1 MNLEQERPFVCSAP
15 GCSQRFPTEDH
26 LMIHRHKHEMTLKFP
41 SIKTDNMLSDQ
52 TPTPTRFLKNCEE
65 VGLFNDIDCSLEHEF
80 RKAQEEENNK
90 RNISMHNTV
99 GGAMAGP
106 GSHQLT
112 NTRMPNHDTSVVI
125 QQAMPSPQSS
135 SVITQAPSTNRQIG
149 FFVLALSGQ
158 AIREQIDRRVH
169 FCFVFTTDVFM
180 NFGKFLGLSE
190 NQFTNRKIR
199 NTPSPYRNIEKNA
212 AIAGAEDWIT
222 NAEYFLKLTND
233 RTLVSAAEQ
242 SETIGV
248 RLSEGNNSAVT
259 KVSEEGDGEGAPAS
273 RAEIPLWSVMKT
285 LVRPA
290 AYGGPWWEQIS
301 TCNPRRTPGQSNLK
315 KALTLWE
322 DHVGTG
328 FWQKLGTHEET
339 SPHWRRFAGRTC
351 DHVGDPHWTVCS

>member
-149 FFVLALSGQ
+149 SWLKNNNKYLWANTEIVDYVQ
-158 AIREQIDRRVH
+158 A
-169 FCFVFTTDVFM
+169 
-180 NFGKFLGLSE
+180 
-190 NQFTNRKIR
+190 
-199 NTPSPYRNIEKNA
+199 
-212 AIAGAEDWIT
+212 
-222 NAEYFLKLTND
+222 
-233 RTLVSAAEQ
+233 
-242 SETIGV
+242 
-248 RLSEGNNSAVT
+248 
-259 KVSEEGDGEGAPAS
+259 
-273 RAEIPLWSVMKT
+273 
-285 LVRPA
+285 
-290 AYGGPWWEQIS
+290 
-301 TCNPRRTPGQSNLK
+301 
-315 KALTLWE
+315 
-322 DHVGTG
+322 
-328 FWQKLGTHEET
+328 
-339 SPHWRRFAGRTC
+339 
-351 DHVGDPHWTVCS
+351 